1 MHWRMTR
8 SFLVLSA
15 FLLACSGG
23 DGNGTP
29 DSGTTPDGGGPGND
43 SGTTDGGT
51 TPDGSAPVLHPT
63 IGDFVGINGF
73 IDDPTDKLAAI
84 GNVREYHNWSWA
96 EGNGASNYPGYPNN
110 QNSYSLFGGAWD
122 WDKFFSDLKA
132 KNVFGYPC
140 VQGGVSWL
148 NNGATPPVAANASK
162 TDPASYAAHA
172 DEMFQMSARWGRTK
186 VADNLLKLASGQTRS
201 TGLDVVQ
208 YIEDWNE
215 QDAWWILPNNQ
226 PVFTPDVYAAM
237 ASADYDGDQGRMA
250 KTLGVKNADPTMKM
264 VMGGLSGQGAKLTD
278 WEKGVEAYIDGI
290 RAWAAQHR
298 GGSFPADV
306 INLHHYD
313 FGPNKA
319 AVSPETDGVKDV
331 MSLLAKYRDT
341 NLPGKELW
349 ITEFGYDTDPT
360 SPLHAPA
367 IGGNS
372 AAIVQGQWLV
382 RTYLALLAA
391 GFDRAFLYVSRD
403 DGCTSNCS
411 TQFETS
417 GVMGPKGDWTPK
429 PAYYFIATM
438 RSRLASYAWLGEKQS
453 GNSNV
458 MVYALK
464 DPSSSKGAYVVW
476 APTSTAQVVTGYSLS
491 VGAAT
496 NATIVKLADKQ
507 MNGTESSASPSGGT
521 VKVDVSE
528 TPTIVMVDSIQ

>member
-1 MHWRMTR
+1 MTR

-15 FLLACSGG
+15 FLFACSGG
-23 DGNGTP
+23 DGGNNGS
-29 DSGTTPDGGGPGND
+29 DSGTTPDGGTTGND
-43 SGTTDGGT
+43 SSTPNDTGTTSDGGT
-51 TPDGSAPVLHPT
+51 PALHPT
-63 IGDFVGINGF
+63 IGDFVGLNAF

-110 QNSYSLFGGAWD
+110 QNSYSLFSGYWNWD
-122 WDKFFSDLKA
+122 TYFSNLKA
-132 KNVFGYPC
+132 KGVFGYPC
-140 VQGGVSWL
+140 VQGGVNWL
-148 NNGATPPVAANASK
+148 NNGAAPPVAANASK

-172 DEMFQMSARWGRTK
+172 DEMFQMAARWGRTK
-186 VADNLLKLASGQTRS
+186 VADNLLKLASDQTRS
-201 TGLDVVQ
+201 TALDLVS

-215 QDAWWILPNNQ
+215 QDAWWVLPNNQ

-264 VMGGLSGQGAKLTD
+264 VMGGLSGQGQKITD
-278 WEKGVEAYIDGI
+278 WETGIEAYLDGI
-290 RAWAAQHR
+290 RTWSAAHR

-319 AVSPETDGVKDV
+319 AVSPETDGVKQTFA
-331 MSLLAKYRDT
+331 LLAAYRDK

-372 AAIVQGQWLV
+372 AAIVQAQWLV
-382 RTYLALLAA
+382 RSYLAILAS

-417 GVMGPKGDWTPK
+417 GIMGAKGDWTPK
-429 PAYYFIATM
+429 PSYYFVATM
-438 RSRLASYAWLGEKQS
+438 RARLASYAWLREVQTGS
-453 GNSNV
+453 SNV
-458 MVYALK
+458 LVYALK

-476 APTSTAQVVTGYSLS
+476 APTSTAQVINGYSLP
-491 VGAAT
+491 VGSAKS
-496 NATIVKLADKQ
+496 ATIVKLADKQ
-507 MNGTESSASPSGGT
+507 MNGTESSATPSGGN
-521 VKVDVSE
+521 VSVDVSE